1 MSRLIILSDIHA
13 NLSALDA
20 VLADAE
26 CRYEF
31 DAYVILGDV
40 INYGMRPDAVTERLQ
55 HLPRPTAA
63 AIFGNHERAL
73 LDGDTSRFST
83 DRGRRILEYTRSH
96 VSENTLK
103 FLTGLDSRATAHL
116 DCGSKRILFVHGSL
130 SDPYWGKMTPEE
142 MSRDEYRPFDFVVCG
157 HSHMPMLY
165 ERLFEDPSRTE
176 FRCKKRVVFLN
187 PGSVGQPRNH
197 NPLAQYLFLDTDTE
211 TFCFNAVPYDIA
223 AEQALFAG
231 KGLDDFYKT
240 RLSNGL

>member
-1 MSRLIILSDIHA
+1 MCRLIILSDIHA

-26 CRYEF
+26 RRYDIE
-31 DAYVILGDV
+31 AYVILGDV
-40 INYGMRPDAVTERLQ
+40 INYGMRPDAVAERLQ
-55 HLPRPTAA
+55 ELPHPVAA

-103 FLTGLDSRATAHL
+103 LLNRLDSSATAQL
-116 DCGSKRILFVHGSL
+116 DCGDKKILFVHGSL

-142 MSRDEYRPFDFVVCG
+142 MSRDEYRPFDFVVSG
-157 HSHMPMLY
+157 HSHVPMLY
-165 ERLFEDPSRTE
+165 EQFFNDPARPD

-197 NPLAQYLFLDTDTE
+197 NPLAQYLFLDTDSE

-223 AEQALFAG
+223 AEQALFADT
-231 KGLDDFYKT
+231 GLDDFYKT

>member
-13 NLSALDA
+13 NLSALEA
-20 VLADAE
+20 ALADAE
-26 CRYEF
+26 SRYEF

-55 HLPRPTAA
+55 RLSLPIAA

-83 DRGRRILEYTRSH
+83 DRGRRILEYTRAN
-96 VSENTLK
+96 VSDNTLR
-103 FLTGLDSRATAHL
+103 FLSTLAPEATANL
-116 DCGSKRILFVHGSL
+116 DCGAKRILFVHGSL
-130 SDPYWGKMTPEE
+130 SDPFWGKMTPEE
-142 MSRDEYRPFDFVVCG
+142 MSRDDYRPFDFVVCG
-157 HSHMPMLY
+157 HSHVPMLH
-165 ERLFEDPSRTE
+165 EHFFDDSSRPD
-176 FRCKKRVVFLN
+176 FRSKKRVVFIN

-211 TFCFNAVPYDIA
+211 TFCFHAVPYDIA
-223 AEQALFAG
+223 AEQALFEG